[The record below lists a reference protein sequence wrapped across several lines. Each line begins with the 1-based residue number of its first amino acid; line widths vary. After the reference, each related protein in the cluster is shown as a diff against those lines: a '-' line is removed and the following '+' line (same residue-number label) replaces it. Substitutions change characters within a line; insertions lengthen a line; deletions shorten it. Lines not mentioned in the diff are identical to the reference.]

1 MPYYYKYDPSF
12 VEMEVLFIRTLQ
24 FILMRLVCVGCFVE
38 LSRKMRHVTIR
49 KTSSMLMEGLFSR
62 TSLLAS
68 LCAWCGV
75 CFLKQ
80 TREECLINIK
90 TTHRLLNIED
100 FLSEHFSF
108 FFDALS
114 VCRYLCKAVKK
125 RHITIKKTYHPS

>member
-24 FILMRLVCVGCFVE
+24 FILMRLVCRLLCGAIMKKAPCYY
-38 LSRKMRHVTIR
+38 KKDI
-49 KTSSMLMEGLFSR
+49 SSMLMEGLFSR

-90 TTHRLLNIED
+90 TTNRLLNIED

-108 FFDALS
+108 FFDALG
-114 VCRYLCKAVKK
+114 VCRYLCNAVKK